1 MRLKG
6 VFAWVIICL
15 WLLGTIGGV
24 GYSIYNQAW
33 VILSGVVINAVLA
46 FFKVKDIY
54 LDSYNE

>member
-15 WLLGTIGGV
+15 WLLVTIGGV
-24 GYSIYNQAW
+24 GYAIYNQAW
-33 VILSGVVINAVLA
+33 VILPGVVINAVLA

>member
-33 VILSGVVINAVLA
+33 VILPGVVVNAVLA

>member
-33 VILSGVVINAVLA
+33 VILSGVVVNAVLA
-46 FFKVKDIY
+46 FFKVKDVY
-54 LDSYNE
+54 KDSFNE

>member
-1 MRLKG
+1 MRTKG
-6 VFAWVIICL
+6 IFAWVIICL

>member
-24 GYSIYNQAW
+24 GYVIYNQAW
-33 VILSGVVINAVLA
+33 VILPGVVVNAVLA

-54 LDSYNE
+54 KDSYNE

>member
-6 VFAWVIICL
+6 IFAWVIICL

-24 GYSIYNQAW
+24 GYAIYNQAW